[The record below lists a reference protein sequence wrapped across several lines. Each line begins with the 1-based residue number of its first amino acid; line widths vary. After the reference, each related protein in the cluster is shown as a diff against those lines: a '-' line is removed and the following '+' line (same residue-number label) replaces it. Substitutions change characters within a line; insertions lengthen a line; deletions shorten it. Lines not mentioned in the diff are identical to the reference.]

1 MERLGGSARAC
12 SSKRLLTFPFGSIRF
27 PKLSLTAVASKGI
40 ALPAGQTYLSFCD
53 MQSLG
58 HEGCEELPR
67 PSAAFA
73 KESFT
78 NHLSSFSAFAKDE
91 QMIAIGDRGTDLKI
105 WQKSSDIAN
114 GN

>member
-1 MERLGGSARAC
+1 VERLGGSARAC

-78 NHLSSFSAFAKDE
+78 NHLRIIYLHLSLLQRINK
-91 QMIAIGDRGTDLKI
+91 
-105 WQKSSDIAN
+105 
-114 GN
+114 

>member
-1 MERLGGSARAC
+1 M
-12 SSKRLLTFPFGSIRF
+12 
-27 PKLSLTAVASKGI
+27 
-40 ALPAGQTYLSFCD
+40 PAEETYLSFCD

-58 HEGCEELPR
+58 HERCEELPR
-67 PSAAFA
+67 IPSAGFA

-105 WQKSSDIAN
+105 WQESSDNAK

>member
-1 MERLGGSARAC
+1 M
-12 SSKRLLTFPFGSIRF
+12 
-27 PKLSLTAVASKGI
+27 
-40 ALPAGQTYLSFCD
+40 PAEQTYLSFCD

-58 HEGCEELPR
+58 HERCEELPR
-67 PSAAFA
+67 IPSAGFA

-105 WQKSSDIAN
+105 WQESSDNAK